1 MFTVSTQYSP
11 GATFVPYN
19 PENSLDKGYQMAT
32 TLAAG
37 ATYHLPFLSSSSG
50 TAIILHPGLLAQVVV
65 HLDALEL
72 DVSEQPAG
80 AFLTLPP
87 GDMLANT
94 VDKTQASKGSFA
106 CSFVCPRPWVR
117 G

>member
-1 MFTVSTQYSP
+1 M
-11 GATFVPYN
+11 
-19 PENSLDKGYQMAT
+19 
-32 TLAAG
+32 
-37 ATYHLPFLSSSSG
+37 
-50 TAIILHPGLLAQVVV
+50 QVVV

-87 GDMLANT
+87 GDMLANM
-94 VDKTQASKGSFA
+94 VDKTQALKGSFA
-106 CSFVCPRPWVR
+106 CSFVCPHPWVW